1 MSAGPGRA
9 GSQRSTRAQLKRQ
22 MRAQRRALRRL
33 LPQMRRAARER
44 VSRLPAVQRAR
55 ARRRVRRGLA
65 VALLALIAFF
75 ARCECQ
81 PAPQGAME
89 ATAAEPEARE
99 PLKPAPRK
107 PGKPGPLPG
116 DGQRLSRARF
126 ATDLREAPPWMDEYR
141 LQVAAR
147 SVRLAQCFEGADRPG
162 ALRWIASVNPKSG
175 AVSDHAIEPVGA
187 GNEIKQGQRECLL
200 AALSSPPYR
209 LTAPG
214 DRALPDRVG
223 LVIEF

>member
-1 MSAGPGRA
+1 M
-9 GSQRSTRAQLKRQ
+9 K
-22 MRAQRRALRRL
+22 AQRRALRRL
-33 LPQMRRAARER
+33 IPELRRAARER

-55 ARRRVRRGLA
+55 TRKRVRRGLA
-65 VALLALIAFF
+65 VALLALVAFF

-81 PAPQGAME
+81 PAPAETME
-89 ATAAEPEARE
+89 ASAPEPETRE
-99 PLKPAPRK
+99 PPRAPPRK
-107 PGKPGPLPG
+107 PGKPGPLHG

-175 AVSDHAIEPVGA
+175 AVSDHAIEPAGA
-187 GNEIKQGQRECLL
+187 GNELKTDQRECLL

-214 DRALPDRVG
+214 YQALPYRG
-223 LVIEF
+223 GRMIEF